1 MLLGYVDFNFL
12 GFTSREVV
20 WTFAQLHLNF
30 AAFVIAIP
38 TFALIVEIIGY
49 KTREQKYDRLAK
61 DFARLITVSLS
72 ITSILGA
79 LFLFALLIFYPKFTN
94 HMGDVFRWT
103 YVLYG
108 LLFFGEL
115 FAAYLYYYTWDRL
128 QHNGKLGHILIG
140 LALNIFGISIMFIA
154 NSWTT
159 YTMMPAGV
167 SETGEVV
174 NRSAAFFNHGW
185 WPLNIHRSIANLAF
199 GGAVA
204 ASYAAANFIASG
216 RKEDRAYYDWM
227 GYIGNFIAVCALI
240 PLPFAGYWF
249 GMEIYRYD
257 QQMGITLMGGVLS
270 WLWIVQA
277 VIIGVLFLSL
287 NFYLWT
293 GMERMAG
300 ADRYRKFIPWL
311 LGVITLCIM
320 VWFTPHSLVAS
331 MEEAKK
337 IGSTFHPVL
346 SVLGIMTAKNTV
358 VNLML
363 LATYL
368 SFIIY
373 QRSNKIATVSWAK
386 SGNALFYG
394 LIAAATCFI
403 IYRGIQGYF
412 VETVVRI
419 NYSVQQVL
427 IVLFVFVAGTVLN
440 QLIYKNSKQAGEI
453 QWGKMPVRSQY
464 ILLVIAVSF
473 TWLMGLMGFVRSATR
488 LNWHVYKVMEDTSAN
503 AFVPSLGHAAKM
515 VSFITIVFFIMVGL
529 VFYIAKIME
538 HRKNIAV
545 KS

>member
-1 MLLGYVDFNFL
+1 
-12 GFTSREVV
+12 
-20 WTFAQLHLNF
+20 
-30 AAFVIAIP
+30 
-38 TFALIVEIIGY
+38 
-49 KTREQKYDRLAK
+49 
-61 DFARLITVSLS
+61 
-72 ITSILGA
+72 
-79 LFLFALLIFYPKFTN
+79 
-94 HMGDVFRWT
+94 
-103 YVLYG
+103 
-108 LLFFGEL
+108 
-115 FAAYLYYYTWDRL
+115 
-128 QHNGKLGHILIG
+128 
-140 LALNIFGISIMFIA
+140 
-154 NSWTT
+154 
-159 YTMMPAGV
+159 
-167 SETGEVV
+167 
-174 NRSAAFFNHGW
+174 
-185 WPLNIHRSIANLAF
+185 
-199 GGAVA
+199 
-204 ASYAAANFIASG
+204 
-216 RKEDRAYYDWM
+216 
-227 GYIGNFIAVCALI
+227 
-240 PLPFAGYWF
+240 
-249 GMEIYRYD
+249 
-257 QQMGITLMGGVLS
+257 
-270 WLWIVQA
+270 
-277 VIIGVLFLSL
+277 
-287 NFYLWT
+287 
-293 GMERMAG
+293 
-300 ADRYRKFIPWL
+300 
-311 LGVITLCIM
+311 M